1 MTQIVAVTGGIGSG
15 KTQVCHA
22 FAALGVTIVDLDQIA
37 HAMSEPGSVAM
48 QQIRVRFGDSVFDA
62 DGGLN
67 RAALRA
73 WVFAEPAALEDLN
86 AIMHPAIREAALQH
100 IAQAHGA
107 PYVILAIPLL
117 VESRADWLMID
128 HVIVVDCPES
138 IQIER
143 LVTHR
148 QLSREMATMMMQAQ
162 SSREERL
169 AIADTVI
176 ENQAGLSE
184 LVENVHNFHKKYL
197 KTCLTIK
204 TIS

>member
-1 MTQIVAVTGGIGSG
+1 MAQIVAVTGGIGSG
-15 KTQVCHA
+15 KSEVCHA
-22 FAALGVTIVDLDQIA
+22 FAALGVPIVDLDLIA
-37 HAMSEPGSVAM
+37 HALSEPGSIAM
-48 QQIRVRFGDSVFDA
+48 QHIRSRFGDEVFDA
-62 DGGLN
+62 AGRLN

-73 WVFAEPAALEDLN
+73 WVFSEPTALEDLN

-100 IAQAHGA
+100 IAQADNA
-107 PYVILAIPLL
+107 PYLILAIPLL
-117 VESRADWLMID
+117 VESRADWPMID
-128 HVIVVDCPES
+128 HVIVVDCTEDL
-138 IQIER
+138 QIAR

-148 QLSREMATMMMQAQ
+148 QLSPDMANMMMQAQ
-162 SSREERL
+162 SSREARL

-184 LVENVHNFHKKYL
+184 LIENVHNFHKNYL